1 MIWKTYWSCILINMI
16 CVNAWVHNKWVHNK
30 WNRVRVNNRQIVK
43 PYLLDNNIEV
53 YETLIINGIITHE
66 SLRSMNRI
74 FVPDYVCKVVKGSIL
89 LISGCVIVVLCK

>member
-1 MIWKTYWSCILINMI
+1 LYLINMI
-16 CVNAWVHNKWVHNK
+16 CVNAFINNK
-30 WNRVRVNNRQIVK
+30 WNRVPVNNRQIVK

-66 SLRSMNRI
+66 SLRSMDRV

-89 LISGCVIVVLCK
+89 LISGCVIIVLCK